1 MIEMEIGYDD
11 CALVLRPNGGIDVYC
26 PEIDKAV
33 GLPNVRML
41 RFLLISLV
49 KATSESADVLELLEQ
64 IDKHILPEPENMVL
78 H

>member
-26 PEIDKAV
+26 PEIDKAA

-41 RFLLISLV
+41 RLLLISLV
-49 KATSESADVLELLEQ
+49 KATSDSADVQELLEE
-64 IDKHILPEPENMVL
+64 IDQHILPELENKVL